1 MKRCSLILLLLLLLL
16 LLYAGYCDFTNVVCF
31 DDDYAAA
38 NLPNPLH
45 HVYLIPNRSEVGF
58 IRNSTLS
65 NVRCKYIEAE
75 NCVLINVTAE
85 RIIAKSGSI
94 IYNYIHDGH
103 ESKDKVVLEAKE
115 KDVIVGIFDEAGR
128 QLVVRSHLDIDGGK
142 VWDDTILGNQDS
154 FAAIHSNNM
163 QACPIAL
170 QQVIGDAHN
179 TLWTALANP

>member
-1 MKRCSLILLLLLLLL
+1 MSTHVLLLLLLN
-16 LLYAGYCDFTNVVCF
+16 AACF
-31 DDDYAAA
+31 DDYAAVNSA
-38 NLPNPLH
+38 YTH
-45 HVYLIPNRSEVGF
+45 HVYLTDRNELGF

-94 IYNYIHDGH
+94 IYNYIHDDH
-103 ESKDKVVLEAKE
+103 ESKDKVILEAKE
-115 KDVIVGIFDEAGR
+115 KDVIVGIFDEEGR

-163 QACPIAL
+163 QACPTAL
-170 QQVIGDAHN
+170 QQIIGDAHD
-179 TLWTALANP
+179 TLWTALTNP